1 MRSDMRLDKYLKLTR
16 IVKRRE
22 VAKVLIE
29 EGSIKANNKV
39 VKPSYEVKIGDIVN
53 LKLGKREIIIKIKDI
68 KEVVGKKN
76 VDTLYE
82 II

>member
-1 MRSDMRLDKYLKLTR
+1 MRSSMRLDKYLKLTR

-53 LKLGKREIIIKIKDI
+53 LKLGKREITIKIKDI